1 MGLHPDYRKDPYER
15 KRKNIAA
22 LLMNYACIKL
32 IDASV
37 LLYFSFDSSFSQSRS
52 MGQAVP
58 TVHLTFYRLAAVI
71 RDMSDIYR
79 CSDHSLLPSQ
89 PLYTQ

>member
-1 MGLHPDYRKDPYER
+1 MGLHPGYRKDPYER

-58 TVHLTFYRLAAVI
+58 TVTVNGLIAFLLRLL
-71 RDMSDIYR
+71 DK
-79 CSDHSLLPSQ
+79 LQ
-89 PLYTQ
+89 

>member
-52 MGQAVP
+52 MRQAVP
-58 TVHLTFYRLAAVI
+58 TVTVNGLIAFLLRLL
-71 RDMSDIYR
+71 DK
-79 CSDHSLLPSQ
+79 LQ
-89 PLYTQ
+89 